1 MIIQSNTKS
10 NSSSATNKLSTYK
23 RIINWFFLLL
33 VFVVLGISGA
43 YIWIFHNQEISK
55 NSENWGQ
62 FGDYFGG
69 ILNPILSLF
78 NLLVLYVIFLKE
90 SERHEELE
98 SAENKRHIQILHDSV
113 RPYGEFHLSLVNEI
127 KITFKNH
134 GVGPLIIK
142 RIYVE
147 RDGQRIPDLAQSLSA
162 VYFENAK
169 KINFRNEYLPDGDSA
184 ALSKEDTFNLLTVQ
198 TQFLNDPSFR
208 SHFDTLVSF
217 LSEVTIKI
225 EFTDLY
231 ENKFEK
237 KTDLKQWKGKGGYF
251 LALSGVIE

>member
-1 MIIQSNTKS
+1 
-10 NSSSATNKLSTYK
+10 
-23 RIINWFFLLL
+23 
-33 VFVVLGISGA
+33 
-43 YIWIFHNQEISK
+43 
-55 NSENWGQ
+55 
-62 FGDYFGG
+62 
-69 ILNPILSLF
+69 
-78 NLLVLYVIFLKE
+78 
-90 SERHEELE
+90 
-98 SAENKRHIQILHDSV
+98 
-113 RPYGEFHLSLVNEI
+113 
-127 KITFKNH
+127 
-134 GVGPLIIK
+134 
-142 RIYVE
+142 
-147 RDGQRIPDLAQSLSA
+147 

>member
-1 MIIQSNTKS
+1 MTK
-10 NSSSATNKLSTYK
+10 KLHSYRK
-23 RIINWFFLLL
+23 IINCFFLLL
-33 VFVVLGISGA
+33 VFVVLGITGVYVWA
-43 YIWIFHNQEISK
+43 FHNQEISR

-127 KITFKNH
+127 RITFKNH

-147 RDGQRIPDLAQSLSA
+147 RGGQRITDLAQELSKI
-162 VYFENAK
+162 YFERPK
-169 KINFRNEYLPDGDSA
+169 EINFRNEYLPDGDTA
-184 ALSKEDTFNLLTVQ
+184 ALSKEDTFNLVTVQ
-198 TQFLNDPSFR
+198 TNFLSEPSFGG
-208 SHFDTLVSF
+208 HFDTLVSF

-237 KTDLKQWKGKGGYF
+237 NTDLKQWKGKGGYC
-251 LALSGVIE
+251 LALTGVTK